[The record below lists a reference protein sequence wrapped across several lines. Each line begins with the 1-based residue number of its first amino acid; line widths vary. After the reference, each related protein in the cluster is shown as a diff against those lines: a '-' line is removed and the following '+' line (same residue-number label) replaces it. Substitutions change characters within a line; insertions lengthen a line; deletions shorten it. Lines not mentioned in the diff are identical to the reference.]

1 MSAEENKAVV
11 RRYIEEVWNEHNQS
25 VTDEVVAP
33 DYLNHAAPP
42 EHPRGIAGAKQTLDW
57 LMAAFPDTRFDIE
70 GIMAD
75 GDMVAIR
82 GTNSGTHEGEFAGI
96 PPTGK
101 HYAVEHMHW
110 FRVADGKIAE
120 HWVVRDDLG
129 MRQQLGGVHK

>member
-1 MSAEENKAVV
+1 VSEEENKAVV
-11 RRYIEEVWNEHNQS
+11 RRFIKEVWNEHNQS
-25 VTDEVVAP
+25 ITDEVVAA

-42 EHPRGIAGAKQTLDW
+42 EHQRGITGAKRTLDW

-70 GIMAD
+70 GIIAD

-110 FRVADGKIAE
+110 FRVADGKITE
-120 HWVVRDDLG
+120 HWAVRDALG
-129 MRQQLGGVHK
+129 MRQQLGVVPT